1 MYLLFVILMVIAA
14 LLMCFIVLIQ
24 NSKGG
29 GLASGFSSS
38 NAIMGVR
45 KTTDFLE
52 KATWGLAIFMVIM
65 SIATAY
71 VVPHS
76 SAVKDAVLEQALKEQ
91 QTNPYNLPAGTAS
104 PQTEAPAAALE
115 LADGRMI
122 TGKTTDLLGPCAA
135 LLLKALKELAGIP
148 HSQPVIS
155 PAAIEPIQTL
165 KTQYLGSKNPRLHM
179 DEVLIALSVSA
190 ASDPNSQ

>member
-52 KATWGLAIFMVIM
+52 KATWTL
-65 SIATAY
+65 
-71 VVPHS
+71 
-76 SAVKDAVLEQALKEQ
+76 
-91 QTNPYNLPAGTAS
+91 AGTMMV
-104 PQTEAPAAALE
+104 LCV
-115 LADGRMI
+115 LAVFF
-122 TGKTTDLLGPCAA
+122 
-135 LLLKALKELAGIP
+135 IP
-148 HSQPVIS
+148 SHENGNQSAIQEQLNSQPVQQQAIPS
-155 PAAIEPIQTL
+155 FPNVNTGEEATTPATTETPAE
-165 KTQYLGSKNPRLHM
+165 
-179 DEVLIALSVSA
+179 
-190 ASDPNSQ
+190 